1 MKLIRPQKISD
12 QVLSVLEE
20 RIAEGVYEEGDKI
33 PPERVLAEEFGV
45 SRPSVRTALN
55 VLVARQVLEARQGD
69 GYYVSVKPQQDFLK
83 SWQELFGQAFQ
94 LGTGCLR
101 FQLPYRRL
109 YGGFGGR
116 TPYGCGFEADWVLA

>member
-20 RIAEGVYEEGDKI
+20 RIAEGVYEEGGKI

-45 SRPSVRTALN
+45 SRPSSLGSKAGRRLLCFRQTATGFSEKL
-55 VLVARQVLEARQGD
+55 AGA
-69 GYYVSVKPQQDFLK
+69 
-83 SWQELFGQAFQ
+83 FGQAFQ